1 MGTEIASQ
9 TGDEQ
14 AQQQLYRP
22 FVCRVEFV
30 KDLTPAEKLFRL
42 VRVDGQP
49 FGQRPGQFMQVSLIG
64 IGEAPISVSSSMPAM
79 TSRFGL

>member
-1 MGTEIASQ
+1 MGTEIALQ

-22 FVCRVEFV
+22 FTGRVEFV

-42 VRVDGQP
+42 VRVDGQS
-49 FGQRPGQFMQVSLIG
+49 FVLHEKLRG
-64 IGEAPISVSSSMPAM
+64 
-79 TSRFGL
+79 